1 MNRNQI
7 IEHLTKVNYIKQT
20 CKVGGSLSDDLFQHT
35 WLKILELEPTKL
47 ESIFE
52 KGYLQFYI
60 YRMIIN
66 EARNPANPFLKNYQQ
81 NLQLG
86 VIMNSATN
94 REQLEYGGS
103 TFFEGHG
110 LIDYSEEYDYDS
122 DNDFEAKTKLIKEIL
137 DEQYFYDKKIFELYV
152 EFGSLRKVEAQTGI
166 KYGAIHQTVKKVK
179 KIIHEN
185 ITCRG

>member
-1 MNRNQI
+1 LNRNQI
-7 IEHLTKVNYIKQT
+7 IEHLTKVNYIKHT
-20 CKVGGSLSDDLFQHT
+20 CRVGGSLSDDLFQHT

-47 ESIFE
+47 ERIFE

-66 EARNPANPFLKNYQQ
+66 EARNPANPFLKT
-81 NLQLG
+81 LVLH
-86 VIMNSATN
+86 SEPL
-94 REQLEYGGS
+94 REVEIES
-103 TFFEGHG
+103 
-110 LIDYSEEYDYDS
+110 YDLDS
-122 DNDFEAKTKLIKEIL
+122 DSDFENKIKLVNEIL
-137 DEQYFYDKKIFELYV
+137 DKQYFYDKKIFELYV

-179 KIIHEN
+179 KIINAN